1 MKRVAVIIKEP
12 SMQYEGLRTSLGLLL
27 EDIDVQMIVLDH
39 EIEEMNEAYA
49 DNLSF
54 LDEMGGNYYSNH
66 IANVTQ
72 YGFQPIERQ
81 DLPALLQECDII
93 IPF

>member
-27 EDIDVQMIVLDH
+27 EDLRVRMVVLDH
-39 EIEEMNEAYA
+39 EIEAMNEAYA

-54 LDEMGGNYYSNH
+54 LEEMGGDYYSNH
-66 IANVTQ
+66 SVNVQ
-72 YGFQPIERQ
+72 RHGFRPLAGDE
-81 DLPALLQECDII
+81 LPALLKACDIV

>member
-1 MKRVAVIIKEP
+1 MKRVAVIIKDP

-27 EDIDVQMIVLDH
+27 EDIHVQMVVLDH
-39 EIEEMNEAYA
+39 EIKEMNEAYA

-54 LDEMGGNYYSNH
+54 LDEMGGEYYSNH
-66 IANVTQ
+66 HDNVARH
-72 YGFQPIERQ
+72 GFKFVALH
-81 DLPALLQECDII
+81 DLPTLLETCDHI

>member
-1 MKRVAVIIKEP
+1 MKRVAVVIKEP

-27 EDIDVQMIVLDH
+27 EDIDVRMLVLNH
-39 EIEEMNEAYA
+39 AIEEMNDAYA

-54 LDEMGGNYYSNH
+54 LAEMDGEYYSNH
-66 IANVTQ
+66 TVNVEK
-72 YGFQPIERQ
+72 YGFKPIERH
-81 DLPALLQECDII
+81 DVPRLLKECDLV

>member
-1 MKRVAVIIKEP
+1 MKRVAVVIKDP

-27 EDIDVQMIVLDH
+27 EDAQVQMFVLNNK
-39 EIEEMNEAYA
+39 IAEMNEAYA

-54 LDEMGGNYYSNH
+54 LEEMDGEYFSNH
-66 IANVTQ
+66 TVNVEQ
-72 YGFQPIERQ
+72 YGFQYIGLNEIASK
-81 DLPALLQECDII
+81 LAACDIV